1 MVSEQA
7 KASGTPIGILAITR
21 NGAGLAL
28 KIQQELP
35 GSICYVPVRHDFA
48 TSQGAVGFEKLASAI
63 SAAWLKH
70 DALVCIMAT
79 GIVVRHLASFLR
91 HKTLDPAVVVLDE
104 KGQFIISLLS
114 GHLGG
119 ANKLAQKIAQITSGQ
134 AVITTASD
142 VRGKPAIDL
151 IARDAGLDVENPK
164 MVARVSLAFLEEEKV
179 WIFDPR
185 ERLKPYLEN
194 HQANVAWVS
203 DFGRDI
209 EYGGVSSERHVES
222 RSKESSERIVESGVG
237 IWVSEYEPPADLY
250 CLSLRPRNLVV
261 GLGCN
266 RGAPT
271 SEMMSLIRKV
281 FDDESLSLLSI
292 RNLASIDL
300 KADEQAILE
309 SGSMLDRPIEFY
321 SRTDL
326 NGISVPNPSNLVK
339 THVGV
344 PSVCEATA
352 LLSAQDGDLI
362 IPKTKTPNVTM
373 AVVRVNSLS

>member
-7 KASGTPIGILAITR
+7 KTPEVPIGILAITR
-21 NGAGLAL
+21 NGANLAL

-35 GSICYVPVRHDFA
+35 GSICYVPIRHNFA
-48 TSQGAVGFEKLASAI
+48 VAQGAVGFEKLVNVI
-63 SAAWLKH
+63 SDAWSKH
-70 DALVCIMAT
+70 AALVCIMAT
-79 GIVVRHLASFLR
+79 GIVVRHVAPFLR

-104 KGQFIISLLS
+104 KGQFVISLLS

-119 ANKLAQKIAQITSGQ
+119 ANKLAHKIALITCGQ

-151 IARDAGLDVENPK
+151 IARDAGLVIENLK
-164 MVARVSLAFLEEEKV
+164 MVACVSRAFLEEEKV

-185 ERLKPYLEN
+185 ERLKPYLQD

-203 DFGRDI
+203 DFGTDG
-209 EYGGVSSERHVES
+209 ESGGASSEQHIES
-222 RSKESSERIVESGVG
+222 KFKASGGPFVNSGVG
-237 IWVSEYEPPADLY
+237 IWVSEYMPPANLY

-266 RGAPT
+266 RGTST
-271 SEMMSLIRKV
+271 SEMMALIRKV
-281 FDDESLSLLSI
+281 FDDENLSLLSI
-292 RNLASIDL
+292 RNLSSIDL

-321 SRTDL
+321 SRADL
-326 NGISVPNPSNLVK
+326 NGISVPNPSDLVK

-352 LLSAQDGDLI
+352 LLSARNGDLI
-362 IPKTKTPNVTM
+362 IPKTKTANVTM